1 MEISG
6 VQAFESGVVGIHFGV
21 IGGVGKV
28 LPLMRQYFLWG
39 FCPGEGTT
47 ISS

>member
-21 IGGVGKV
+21 IGAIGKV
-28 LPLMRQYFLWG
+28 LPLMRQQIYMG
-39 FCPGEGTT
+39 NGHRQEN
-47 ISS
+47 